1 MLGGLMA
8 VRYVDWT
15 DPVMLSANY
24 HQLLNKLKS
33 KLQILETRY
42 ELKSSQLQDAIEAGK
57 IKETAE
63 VASWVVAYRA
73 YRKITDAQP
82 SRLE

>member
-15 DPVMLSANY
+15 DPIMLNAN
-24 HQLLNKLKS
+24 HQQLLTKLKS
-33 KLQILETRY
+33 KLQVFEMRY

-63 VASWVVAYRA
+63 VASWVVTYRA
-73 YRKITDAQP
+73 FRKITDARP
-82 SRLE
+82 S